1 MNKKIKLSYINK
13 GKSFSMPKM
22 TVGLNEKYLE
32 YLAEMEK
39 KYDDEEKINREAN
52 KLFMLEVLKQ
62 IDDSVTM
69 ETILNMH
76 PNDFLY
82 LFNTIWQTG
91 VEIKEEGDDKNF

>member
-1 MNKKIKLSYINK
+1 
-13 GKSFSMPKM
+13 MPKM

-52 KLFMLEVLKQ
+52 KLFMLEILKQ